1 MASWFWTRNLVI
13 FTIAWAIIMMSYSAW
28 QTQTIPGNWK
38 NLSQVSNETMAVPAF
53 EDFCEGT
60 PYKYLRPFAL
70 GISQASSGVE
80 HDPATLSICPWP
92 ESNSGFRLFV
102 VLMQL
107 IFLVV
112 LMFENFISRSALSI
126 LFLYTFAFG
135 LMVTFSIDA
144 YAAVTGSQ
152 ECSDS
157 FANTAFGD
165 MLTSNSIEIICH
177 PYNFNG
183 MVVID
188 LAAILLNFGIM
199 RMWAT
204 CDDKFGVSE
213 YGGGGDG
220 DQDVIPAQGNNYA

>member
-1 MASWFWTRNLVI
+1 MVI
-13 FTIAWAIIMMSYSAW
+13 LSFVWAIIMMSYSAW
-28 QTQTIPGNWK
+28 QTQYTEGNWSKLSQAADGAAIPGF
-38 NLSQVSNETMAVPAF
+38 A
-53 EDFCEGT
+53 DFCDDT

-70 GISQASSGVE
+70 GISQASTNLE
-80 HDPATLSICPWP
+80 EDPATLSICPWP

-102 VLMQL
+102 VVMQL
-107 IFLVV
+107 IFLVT

-126 LFLYTFAFG
+126 LFMYTFAFG

-152 ECSDS
+152 ECSDK
-157 FANTAFGD
+157 FDNTEFGSVI
-165 MLTSNSIEIICH
+165 TSNGIEIVCH

-188 LAAILLNFGIM
+188 LAAILLNFGIL

-204 CDDKFGVSE
+204 CEDKFGVQE
-213 YGGGGDG
+213 YSGDG
-220 DQDVIPAQGNNYA
+220 DQIPEQGGGNNNYA